1 MRRLVHL
8 ALLLLII
15 TVVRACGGV
24 YLAEDRLNAATRWTA
39 ERTGLAGAKDTLDT
53 KVRPAMAAATHSLAD
68 AIYGSTSRT
77 LDSAEVAADGFA
89 EWLGQQLKAG
99 VTAIETRVVS
109 VLSPNSV
116 SEPPRRD
123 DPASDKGRRERPAR

>member
-1 MRRLVHL
+1 LRRLVHL

-39 ERTGLAGAKDTLDT
+39 ERTGLASAKDTLDT
-53 KVRPAMAAATHSLAD
+53 KVRPAMAAATRSLTD

-77 LDSAEVAADGFA
+77 MDSAEVAAGGFGA
-89 EWLGQQLKAG
+89 WLGQQLKAA
-99 VTAIETRVVS
+99 VTAIETSVGS
-109 VLSPNSV
+109 VLSPNDV
-116 SEPPRRD
+116 NQPPRRD
-123 DPASDKGRRERPAR
+123 DPASGKDRRDTPSR